1 MALNLYEMDPQIY
14 DDYIDTEIEKI
25 NFNKVFELIQ
35 KIAEKKDSVEILDF
49 CCGTGIFPRKWLT
62 KLNNINYIGVDI
74 NKNFTKFAQ
83 DKLKDERFSFVYGDS
98 VSFKTDKKFDI
109 VLATSSYHHI
119 EDSKKRDFLKNIFSH
134 LKEDGVLIVYEKI
147 VESFSDKIEAIDSG
161 TKFYLERIKY
171 MMNTEKLSENQLFA
185 LFNEQY
191 LTAIRHEEYKVDFQ
205 HFKDDVENSRMKMKE
220 HIKLWPK
227 EDLFHNDKVGDFVF
241 LIVKS

>member
-1 MALNLYEMDPQIY
+1 MDPQIY
-14 DDYIDTEIEKI
+14 DDYISTEIEKI
-25 NFNKVFELIQ
+25 NFNKVFELIK
-35 KIAEKKDSVEILDF
+35 KIADKKESVEILDF
-49 CCGTGIFPRKWLT
+49 CCGTGILPRKWLT
-62 KLNNINYIGVDI
+62 KLNNVKYLGVDI

-83 DKLKDERFSFVYGDS
+83 DKLKDERFSFVHGDS

-119 EDSKKRDFLKNIFSH
+119 EDDKKRDFLKNISSH

-147 VESFSDKIEAIDSG
+147 VESFSDKIEAIDRG

-205 HFKDDVENSRMKMKE
+205 HFKDDVENSGMKIKE

>member
-1 MALNLYEMDPQIY
+1 MDPQIY

-25 NFNKVFELIQ
+25 NFNKVFELIK
-35 KIAEKKDSVEILDF
+35 KIADKKESVEILDF

-62 KLNNINYIGVDI
+62 KLNNVKYLGVDI
-74 NKNFTKFAQ
+74 NDNFTKFAQ
-83 DKLKDERFSFVYGDS
+83 DKLKDNKFSFVRGDS
-98 VSFKTDKKFDI
+98 VSFKTDKRFDI

-119 EDSKKRDFLKNIFSH
+119 QDNKKRDFLKNISSH

-205 HFKDDVENSRMKMKE
+205 HFKDDVENSGMKIKE